1 MAAHSGIHEQ
11 GHHEAHGAHPH
22 IVPVSTY
29 LLVFGALMVLTGI
42 TVFVAT
48 IDFGELNTVVA
59 VGIAITKATLVVLFF
74 MHVKYSPVLT
84 KLLVVASFAWLA
96 LMILGTLHDY
106 YSPNLAGKLHPAS
119 INRE

>member
-1 MAAHSGIHEQ
+1 MAAHTGSPEAA
-11 GHHEAHGAHPH
+11 HHEAHGAHPH

-48 IDFGELNTVVA
+48 IDFGELNTIVA
-59 VGIAITKATLVVLFF
+59 LGIAITKATLVVLFF

-84 KLLVVASFAWLA
+84 KIVVVASFAWLT

-106 YSPNLAGKLHPAS
+106 YSPNLSGKIQPAS
-119 INRE
+119 LSRE